1 MDVKKIFGQRL
12 KLLRVERGYTQE
24 SLAEQIN
31 LNPRQISKIE
41 TGDHL
46 PSASTIDKI
55 CDTLD
60 VLPHELFTIDNKIQ
74 FSRNKELK
82 LIKQVEELISKG
94 KYYNYVQL
102 ALNATKDK
110 KSINDLIH
118 TLEGM
123 KIMM

>member
-1 MDVKKIFGQRL
+1 M
-12 KLLRVERGYTQE
+12 
-24 SLAEQIN
+24 
-31 LNPRQISKIE
+31 
-41 TGDHL
+41 
-46 PSASTIDKI
+46 
-55 CDTLD
+55 
-60 VLPHELFTIDNKIQ
+60 LPHELFTIDNKIQ

>member
-60 VLPHELFTIDNKIQ
+60 VLPHELFVIDNKIQ

-82 LIKQVEELISKG
+82 LIKQLEELISKG